1 MAAASR
7 TLIWN
12 GTLIDGTGAP
22 PRPATS
28 VLIEGNRI
36 AAVGQGLRPQDLNGS
51 QPLTVVDATGLTVMP
66 GLIDA
71 HCHLTYGEV
80 RTEEELDLYTSLEYR
95 AIRAVWNAQKV
106 LRAGVTAISDP
117 GGSGYVGVAVR
128 DAILAGMFPGP
139 RMTTAGRF
147 LSTSNSIADYYPEWV
162 GVPDSSSGVLVNTKD
177 AMVDEVRRQIKSGV
191 DLIKIGD
198 SMFGQYQAFAD
209 DEVAL
214 ITETAHRL
222 KRRVTIHARGP
233 GEVAAAVKAG
243 VDWIMHGELMTDEV
257 LDLLVQSGIPLC
269 PTLTLVANTAQWGER
284 VGASPRRCYFYAKH
298 LEKAAETLTKARK
311 AGVPFMAGTDSGF
324 AITPYGHWHARE
336 LELLVDYVGF
346 TPLEAIS
353 IGTRNNARALNLA
366 GELGTIEVGKLAD
379 LLVLDGDPVR
389 NIRVLQD
396 RSRLR
401 AVYKDGQ
408 PVDLSGPW
416 PERTVWPHER
426 ALIAAREEL
435 YWEDVYPSAE
445 VREAIT
451 SRLQTDLAL
460 EPTEVRE

>member
-1 MAAASR
+1 
-7 TLIWN
+7 
-12 GTLIDGTGAP
+12 
-22 PRPATS
+22 
-28 VLIEGNRI
+28 
-36 AAVGQGLRPQDLNGS
+36 
-51 QPLTVVDATGLTVMP
+51 
-66 GLIDA
+66 
-71 HCHLTYGEV
+71 
-80 RTEEELDLYTSLEYR
+80 
-95 AIRAVWNAQKV
+95 
-106 LRAGVTAISDP
+106 
-117 GGSGYVGVAVR
+117 
-128 DAILAGMFPGP
+128 
-139 RMTTAGRF
+139 
-147 LSTSNSIADYYPEWV
+147 
-162 GVPDSSSGVLVNTKD
+162 
-177 AMVDEVRRQIKSGV
+177 
-191 DLIKIGD
+191 
-198 SMFGQYQAFAD
+198 
-209 DEVAL
+209 
-214 ITETAHRL
+214 
-222 KRRVTIHARGP
+222 
-233 GEVAAAVKAG
+233 
-243 VDWIMHGELMTDEV
+243 MTDEV